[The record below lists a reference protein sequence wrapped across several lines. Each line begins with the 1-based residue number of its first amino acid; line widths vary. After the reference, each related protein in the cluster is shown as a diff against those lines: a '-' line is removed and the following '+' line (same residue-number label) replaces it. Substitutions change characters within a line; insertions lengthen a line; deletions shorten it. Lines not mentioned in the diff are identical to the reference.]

1 MNSMQKKKLISIAIA
16 LTLQSYYIPAIA
28 AENNDDEKECPSN
41 IASLPKEKR
50 AKLSPTC
57 LATLPENDN
66 HWGWVAGGVAA
77 LVAGVVIGVENNGGG
92 DSTHSYIPPTP
103 DDGGNVTPPDDSG
116 DDDVT
121 PPDDSGDDDVTP
133 PDDDDTPPDDSV
145 ITFSNGVTIDKGK
158 DTLAFDSFKLDSGSV
173 LEGAVWNYSE
183 QNNQWQLT
191 PLGGKTLNVTGWDV
205 TDANAAVIEGTQE
218 NGLYWKYDSRG
229 YLILADDK
237 TTVISGD
244 GESHT
249 SDRGMDISG
258 QDRTGVIISGN
269 RTVNTLTGGSS
280 VTDGAI

>member
-77 LVAGVVIGVENNGGG
+77 LVAGVAIGVENNGGG

-103 DDGGNVTPPDDSG
+103 DDGGNITPPDDGSDDNVTPPDDNG

-121 PPDDSGDDDVTP
+121 
-133 PDDDDTPPDDSV
+133 
-145 ITFSNGVTIDKGK
+145 
-158 DTLAFDSFKLDSGSV
+158 
-173 LEGAVWNYSE
+173 
-183 QNNQWQLT
+183 
-191 PLGGKTLNVTGWDV
+191 
-205 TDANAAVIEGTQE
+205 
-218 NGLYWKYDSRG
+218 
-229 YLILADDK
+229 
-237 TTVISGD
+237 
-244 GESHT
+244 
-249 SDRGMDISG
+249 
-258 QDRTGVIISGN
+258 
-269 RTVNTLTGGSS
+269 
-280 VTDGAI
+280 